1 MQQRLDDLYPRVSN
15 LLGAY
20 LVGDETL
27 EGEIDDAVATEG
39 PERAAEVLDE
49 LRRLLADVTVDDEE
63 LTTFVKATTP
73 WLVGTGR
80 GTIRHVADHLAA
92 TLDGTPDPG
101 DPDDAPD
108 GSGANGP
115 GPNGAG
121 FGGPGLGHP
130 GLGGPGL
137 GHPGLGGVPDGFGLP
152 SPPGVGN

>member
-27 EGEIDDAVATEG
+27 EGEIDDVVTTEG

-63 LTTFVKATTP
+63 LTTFVKTTTP

-92 TLDGTPDPG
+92 TLDGEPGDTPGDTPD
-101 DPDDAPD
+101 
-108 GSGANGP
+108 GP
-115 GPNGAG
+115 GPDGAG
-121 FGGPGLGHP
+121 LGGPGPGGAGLGHP
-130 GLGGPGL
+130 GLGGG
-137 GHPGLGGVPDGFGLP
+137 PDDFGLP
-152 SPPGVGN
+152 PPPVVGN